1 MQDWQSL
8 QANSPSATQV
18 DKSALHIGAVAFIH
32 RFGSSLNGHVH
43 FDVCLVDR
51 GGPLDLPIPGT
62 RGRLVTLR
70 SGPTP
75 RPVCQRQRHV
85 QHPWLTLVPTEI
97 PARPLV
103 LDAVNPT

>member
-62 RGRLVTLR
+62 RGRLVTLPCCQLGLGR
-70 SGPTP
+70 
-75 RPVCQRQRHV
+75 QRQ
-85 QHPWLTLVPTEI
+85 QCGL
-97 PARPLV
+97 AAA
-103 LDAVNPT
+103 D